1 MTVILRDSFLMTDKN
16 DPNVLF
22 LSIQNTLCFRRNCK
36 NFEIHRSEM
45 VDILVN
51 MGLRVFPTSKRRD

>member
-22 LSIQNTLCFRRNCK
+22 LSIQNTLCFGQ
-36 NFEIHRSEM
+36 NFKSFETQRTEM
-45 VDILVN
+45 VDI
-51 MGLRVFPTSKRRD
+51 FS